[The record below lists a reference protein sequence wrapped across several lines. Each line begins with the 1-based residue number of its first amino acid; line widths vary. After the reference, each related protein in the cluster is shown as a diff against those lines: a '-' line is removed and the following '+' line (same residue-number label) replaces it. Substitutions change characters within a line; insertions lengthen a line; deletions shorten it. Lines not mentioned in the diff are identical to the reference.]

1 MREKLLDLLDEKKYI
16 SGEQIAKKLE
26 VSRTAIWKQIKKL
39 RELGYKI
46 ESIKNKGYR
55 LISRPDI
62 PIEEEIKHGLKTKI
76 VGRKIHYFK
85 TLSSTNQYAKQ
96 LVGKNVDE
104 GSVVVSDVQ
113 TSGRGR
119 KSRAWYSPKGGLW
132 FSVVLYPN
140 IPPQRGMLITMA
152 SSISV
157 AQAIQEV
164 TSFTPVIKW
173 PNDILI
179 DGKKVCGILTELDAE
194 MDKINY
200 VTIGV
205 GINVNNPLED
215 NLQNK
220 AISLIE
226 KTGSKISRVGLL
238 RSILKHLDDNYS
250 MLNSG
255 DNARIRQLWFNYAEI
270 VGKKVRVEGE
280 KSVIE
285 GIVSDVDETGC
296 LIIKTTDGSVQVVS
310 GDLYY
315 L

>member
-1 MREKLLDLLDEKKYI
+1 MREKILDLLDEKKYI
-16 SGEQIAKKLE
+16 SGEQIAQKLK
-26 VSRTAIWKQIKKL
+26 VSRTAIWKQIKTL

-55 LISRPDI
+55 LISRPDV
-62 PIEEEIKHGLKTKI
+62 PIEGEIKHGLKTKI

-85 TLSSTNQYAKQ
+85 TLTSTNQYAKQ
-96 LVGKNVDE
+96 LVQKNVDD

-119 KSRAWYSPKGGLW
+119 KSRTWYSPKGGLW

-140 IPPQRGMLITMA
+140 IPPQRGMLLTMA

-164 TSFTPVIKW
+164 TNFTPVIKW
-173 PNDILI
+173 PNDLLI

-200 VTIGV
+200 ATIGV
-205 GINVNNPLED
+205 GINVNNPLEGD
-215 NLQNK
+215 LKNK
-220 AISLIE
+220 AVSLIE
-226 KTGSKISRVGLL
+226 KTGSKISRVKLL

-250 MLNSG
+250 ILNSG
-255 DNARIRQLWFNYAEI
+255 DNALIRDLWFAYAEI

-285 GIVSDVDETGC
+285 GVVSDVDETGC
-296 LIIKTTDGSVQVVS
+296 LIIKTNSGNVQVVS